1 MIGPLALHGGGE
13 FHPGD
18 EPFLRALLEAA
29 ETAARARTASDTPG
43 GTAAVAGADAAEKG
57 KNARSR
63 RGRTLAPIVRRVVI
77 VPTAA
82 GGERPDLAAGDGT
95 EAFRRVAA
103 AAGIPVDV
111 EGVLVV
117 DAASAA
123 RSALAAR
130 IAEAD
135 VVYLPGG
142 DPGRLAAILPGSLAW
157 GAVLRARARG
167 AVVAGAS
174 AGAMI
179 LAPWTWTPRGGAV
192 GLALVPG
199 IVVVPHAERVAHS
212 GWAGT
217 FAEQVPTAYRA
228 LGRLGLDERTG
239 VISGNPVPGG
249 RAWRVVGEGRVHW
262 SPPGER
268 TVRTYAAGATL
279 VLPG

>member
-1 MIGPLALHGGGE
+1 MTGPLALHGGGE

-18 EPFLRALLEAA
+18 EPFLRALLDAA
-29 ETAARARTASDTPG
+29 EATARERTASGMPG
-43 GTAAVAGADAAEKG
+43 PTAALAGADAGEKG
-57 KNARSR
+57 TNARGR
-63 RGRTLAPIVRRVVI
+63 RRRTLEPIVRRVVI
-77 VPTAA
+77 VPTAS
-82 GGERPDLAAGDGT
+82 GGERPDLAVDHGL

-103 AAGIPVDV
+103 TAGIPIEV

-123 RSALAAR
+123 RPALAAR

-135 VVYLPGG
+135 IVYLPGG

-174 AGAMI
+174 AGAMV
-179 LAPWTWTPRGGAV
+179 LAPWTWTPRGGAA

-199 IVVVPHAERVAHS
+199 IVVVPHAERVAHT

-217 FAEQVPTAYRA
+217 FAERVPAAYGS

-239 VISGNPVPGG
+239 VISGEPVPGG
-249 RAWRVVGEGRVHW
+249 RAWRVVGEGHVHW

-268 TVRTYAAGATL
+268 TVRRYAAGATL